1 MERLGLDTIKVGF
14 VYNIVLCRKSVI
26 GADRSWDRANG
37 QDLRVEWSNSSRNAK
52 KIFSLCEGGQ
62 GGSGVGP
69 HLPSEDQFW
78 ENILSILTFSRGKN
92 NFFQSCSE

>member
-37 QDLRVEWSNSSRNAK
+37 QDLLKNFDSKWNLRVKTESNIK
-52 KIFSLCEGGQ
+52 Y
-62 GGSGVGP
+62 
-69 HLPSEDQFW
+69 
-78 ENILSILTFSRGKN
+78 
-92 NFFQSCSE
+92 

>member
-37 QDLRVEWSNSSRNAK
+37 QDLRCLFVT
-52 KIFSLCEGGQ
+52 IFFSLK
-62 GGSGVGP
+62 
-69 HLPSEDQFW
+69 F
-78 ENILSILTFSRGKN
+78 LSKLAMI
-92 NFFQSCSE
+92 

>member
-37 QDLRVEWSNSSRNAK
+37 QDLPANTYFEYFDKTVAIHCLLVLEHSKLDNKLFEIWIDWDKYELHFTFYLSLASE
-52 KIFSLCEGGQ
+52 IHSLCR
-62 GGSGVGP
+62 V
-69 HLPSEDQFW
+69 
-78 ENILSILTFSRGKN
+78 
-92 NFFQSCSE
+92 